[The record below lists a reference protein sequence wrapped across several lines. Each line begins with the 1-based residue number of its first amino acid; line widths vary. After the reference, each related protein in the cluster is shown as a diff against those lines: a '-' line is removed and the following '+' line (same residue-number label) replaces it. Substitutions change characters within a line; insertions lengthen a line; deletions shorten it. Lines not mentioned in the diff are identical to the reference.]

1 MAWGQMCHKCAVHW
15 RNRGAFGVHNP
26 QKAAAN
32 LAWVPTSLH
41 SFFPPLHL
49 KGFVGDIDI
58 RQSSRTL
65 TLAMSFENELMNQRK
80 LPLIATRV
88 SFVGTALHED
98 IRGWC

>member
-1 MAWGQMCHKCAVHW
+1 MVHLVSTTPKRLQPIW
-15 RNRGAFGVHNP
+15 RGFLPLCTA
-26 QKAAAN
+26 
-32 LAWVPTSLH
+32 
-41 SFFPPLHL
+41 FFPPLHL

-58 RQSSRTL
+58 RQSSRIL